1 MRLIVSFLLLI
12 SLSVSSAYGAGIRL
26 ENASYNSA
34 LSIFA
39 AMTGKTYVGDFKTNK
54 KITYFTEKDISPDE
68 AHAIF
73 ESLINTLGGEITKI
87 DNNEF
92 YITNIKVTEQNVS
105 APIKTE
111 SIVNEIKRIDLNEK
125 ISFNVLSKIIKLD
138 SKFNGL
144 AIVEDDNGSSTI
156 IVVGT
161 PNSIKELENLMDSL
175 PKLKSLTKNLSPE
188 IKSKKAVEPEK
199 KIVPKIIEKQK
210 KIVIIDLNYAD
221 AVSLNEPLRS
231 LSDNGDYGGNV
242 VVHND
247 TNQIVLQGYEEW
259 VAEMA
264 FAIRKLDRKP
274 RQIFVDAIIAEISD
288 QTTKRLGLQFSG
300 SKGKLG
306 VGNFTDNAGTNL
318 SSLGGTGQLSSVT
331 GGVIAIGPGATLVP
345 NMGALLTALEADTQN
360 RILATPSLM
369 TTENTEASIL
379 VGQNVPFITG
389 KTSSS
394 GDNTISPFQTI
405 QRQDLGTILK
415 IKPRIGRNGEVVLSI
430 RQEVSRIDN
439 TTSGLSDVATV
450 KREIDTIV
458 STESGQIIVI
468 GGLRTKSLEK
478 SQSQTPGLSEIP
490 IFGVFFKQNG
500 SKVIERSLAIFLKA
514 TVVTET
520 NSKIRIL
527 ENWEGEFNKSFD
539 NLNSDKFDT
548 KIILNDSDSRP

>member
-1 MRLIVSFLLLI
+1 
-12 SLSVSSAYGAGIRL
+12 
-26 ENASYNSA
+26 
-34 LSIFA
+34 
-39 AMTGKTYVGDFKTNK
+39 
-54 KITYFTEKDISPDE
+54 
-68 AHAIF
+68 
-73 ESLINTLGGEITKI
+73 
-87 DNNEF
+87 
-92 YITNIKVTEQNVS
+92 
-105 APIKTE
+105 
-111 SIVNEIKRIDLNEK
+111 
-125 ISFNVLSKIIKLD
+125 
-138 SKFNGL
+138 
-144 AIVEDDNGSSTI
+144 
-156 IVVGT
+156 
-161 PNSIKELENLMDSL
+161 
-175 PKLKSLTKNLSPE
+175 
-188 IKSKKAVEPEK
+188 
-199 KIVPKIIEKQK
+199 
-210 KIVIIDLNYAD
+210 
-221 AVSLNEPLRS
+221 
-231 LSDNGDYGGNV
+231 V

-369 TTENTEASIL
+369 TTENSEASIL

-389 KTSSS
+389 TTSSS

-415 IKPRIGRNGEVVLSI
+415 LKPRIGRNGEVVLSI

-450 KREIDTIV
+450 KREIDTVV

-478 SQSQTPGLSEIP
+478 SKSQTPGLSEIP

>member
-1 MRLIVSFLLLI
+1 MRLVISFILLMSFSI
-12 SLSVSSAYGAGIRL
+12 SSAFGAGIRL
-26 ENASYNSA
+26 ESASYNSA
-34 LSIFA
+34 LSLFA
-39 AMTGKTYVGDFKTNK
+39 AITGNTYVGDFTTDK
-54 KITYFTEKDISPDE
+54 KITYFTEKDVSSDE

-73 ESLINTLGGEITKI
+73 VSLITTLGGKISKMDDGEFNITTINVTDQKVSVPIEI
-87 DNNEF
+87 E
-92 YITNIKVTEQNVS
+92 
-105 APIKTE
+105 PIA
-111 SIVNEIKRIDLNEK
+111 NEIKRIDLNEK
-125 ISFNVLSKIIKLD
+125 ISFKVLSKIIKLD
-138 SKFNGL
+138 PKFNNL
-144 AIVEDDNGSSTI
+144 EIVEDESGSSTI
-156 IVVGT
+156 IVVGS
-161 PNSIKELENLMDSL
+161 PSSIMELERLMDSL
-175 PKLKSLTKNLSPE
+175 PKLKSLAATEAPE
-188 IKSKKAVEPEK
+188 IKLKKVLEK
-199 KIVPKIIEKQK
+199 DK

-221 AVSLNEPLRS
+221 AMTLNEPLS
-231 LSDNGDYGGNV
+231 ALSENGDHGGDLV
-242 VVHND
+242 VYND
-247 TNQIVLQGYEEW
+247 TNQIVLQGYEQW
-259 VAEMA
+259 VTEMA

-306 VGNFTDNAGTNL
+306 VGNFTDNVGTNL
-318 SSLGGTGQLSSVT
+318 SSLGETGQLSSVT

-345 NMGALLTALEADTQN
+345 NMGALLMALEADGQN

-369 TTENTEASIL
+369 TTENSEASIL

-415 IKPRIGRNGEVVLSI
+415 LKPRIGRNGEVVLSI

-450 KREIDTIV
+450 KREIDTVV

-478 SQSQTPGLSEIP
+478 SKSQTPGLSEIP
-490 IFGVFFKQNG
+490 IFGVLFKQNG

-514 TVVTET
+514 TVVTDT
-520 NSKIRIL
+520 NSKIQIL
-527 ENWEGEFNKSFD
+527 ENWEGQFDKSFD
-539 NLNSDKFDT
+539 NLNSEKFDT
-548 KIILNDSDSRP
+548 KIILNDSNSQP

>member
-1 MRLIVSFLLLI
+1 MRLVISFILLM
-12 SLSVSSAYGAGIRL
+12 SLSISSAFGAGIRL
-26 ENASYNSA
+26 ESASYNSA
-34 LSIFA
+34 LSLFA
-39 AMTGKTYVGDFKTNK
+39 AITGNTYVGDFTTDK
-54 KITYFTEKDISPDE
+54 KITYFTEKDVSSDE

-73 ESLINTLGGEITKI
+73 VSLITTLGGKISKI
-87 DNNEF
+87 DDGEF
-92 YITNIKVTEQNVS
+92 NITFIKVTDQKVS
-105 APIKTE
+105 APIE
-111 SIVNEIKRIDLNEK
+111 IEPIANEIKRIDLNEK
-125 ISFNVLSKIIKLD
+125 ISFKVLSKIIKLD
-138 SKFNGL
+138 PKFNNL
-144 AIVEDDNGSSTI
+144 EIVEDDNGSSTI
-156 IVVGT
+156 IVVGS
-161 PNSIKELENLMDSL
+161 PSSIMELERLMDSL
-175 PKLKSLTKNLSPE
+175 PKLKSLAATEAPE
-188 IKSKKAVEPEK
+188 IKLKKVVEKDK

-221 AVSLNEPLRS
+221 AVSLNEPLRA
-231 LSDNGDYGGNV
+231 LSENGDHGGDV
-242 VVHND
+242 VVYND

-259 VAEMA
+259 VTKMA

-288 QTTKRLGLQFSG
+288 QTTKRLGLQFSA

-306 VGNFTDNAGTNL
+306 VGNFTDNVGTNL
-318 SSLGGTGQLSSVT
+318 SSLGETGQLSSVT

-345 NMGALLTALEADTQN
+345 NMGALLMALEADGQN

-369 TTENTEASIL
+369 TTENSEASIL

-415 IKPRIGRNGEVVLSI
+415 LKPRIGRNGEVVLSI

-450 KREIDTIV
+450 KREIDTVV

-478 SQSQTPGLSEIP
+478 SKSQTPGLSEIP
-490 IFGVFFKQNG
+490 IFGVLFKQNG

-514 TVVTET
+514 TVVTDT
-520 NSKIRIL
+520 NSKIQIL
-527 ENWEGEFNKSFD
+527 ENWEGQFDKSFD
-539 NLNSDKFDT
+539 NLNSEKFDT
-548 KIILNDSDSRP
+548 KIILNDSNSQP

>member
-1 MRLIVSFLLLI
+1 M
-12 SLSVSSAYGAGIRL
+12 
-26 ENASYNSA
+26 E
-34 LSIFA
+34 
-39 AMTGKTYVGDFKTNK
+39 
-54 KITYFTEKDISPDE
+54 
-68 AHAIF
+68 
-73 ESLINTLGGEITKI
+73 
-87 DNNEF
+87 
-92 YITNIKVTEQNVS
+92 VT
-105 APIKTE
+105 
-111 SIVNEIKRIDLNEK
+111 
-125 ISFNVLSKIIKLD
+125 
-138 SKFNGL
+138 
-144 AIVEDDNGSSTI
+144 
-156 IVVGT
+156 
-161 PNSIKELENLMDSL
+161 
-175 PKLKSLTKNLSPE
+175 
-188 IKSKKAVEPEK
+188 
-199 KIVPKIIEKQK
+199 
-210 KIVIIDLNYAD
+210 
-221 AVSLNEPLRS
+221 
-231 LSDNGDYGGNV
+231 V
-242 VVHND
+242 VVYND

-259 VAEMA
+259 VTEMA

-318 SSLGGTGQLSSVT
+318 SSLGETGQLSSVT

-345 NMGALLTALEADTQN
+345 NMGALLTALEADAQN

-369 TTENTEASIL
+369 TTENSEASIL

-415 IKPRIGRNGEVVLSI
+415 LKPRIGRNGEVVLSI

-450 KREIDTIV
+450 KREIDTVV

-478 SQSQTPGLSEIP
+478 SKSQTPGLSEIP
-490 IFGVFFKQNG
+490 IFGVLFKQNG

-527 ENWEGEFNKSFD
+527 ENWEGEFDKSFD
-539 NLNSDKFDT
+539 NLNSEKFDT
-548 KIILNDSDSRP
+548 KIILNDSNSTPLS